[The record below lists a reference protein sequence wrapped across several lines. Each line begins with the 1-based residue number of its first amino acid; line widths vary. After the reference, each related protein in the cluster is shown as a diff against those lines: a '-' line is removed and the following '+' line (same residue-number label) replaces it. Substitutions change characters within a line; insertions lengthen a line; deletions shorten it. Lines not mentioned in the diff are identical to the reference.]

1 MSDRLEHV
9 LARVLADG
17 DFRRRFRADP
27 EGVGAQEGL
36 SAEDSAALAAMPVQD
51 VETAARSFA
60 CKRDGKARQAR
71 PSWLKSLLGGG
82 RP

>member
-1 MSDRLEHV
+1 
-9 LARVLADG
+9 VLADA
-17 DFRRRFRADP
+17 DFRRRFLADP

-60 CKRDGKARQAR
+60 AKRNGKARAR
-71 PSWLKSLLGGG
+71 PSWLKMLLGIG
-82 RP
+82 RA